1 AQSLQVRASGRTD
14 AGTSEAKSLVHTIR
28 ATYIPAAGF
37 PRSDLVLLTG
47 APAFGVD
54 LVAKAYGAFPWL
66 VLAVLAITYLV
77 LLRAFRSVVL
87 PLKAVLLNLLSVS
100 AAIDVVAEPMLCV
113 ATALS
118 PGAGVGTRQSSGRA
132 AKSRLAFLYHPIPE
146 RGCFHLPFISFNAP
160 SCVASPFATA
170 SFRCMSCAF
179 MTSSAVVP

>member
-1 AQSLQVRASGRTD
+1 M
-14 AGTSEAKSLVHTIR
+14 HTIR

-54 LVAKAYGAFPWL
+54 FVAKAYGAFPWL

-100 AAIDVVAEPMLCV
+100 AAIDVVAERCSVSRRRSRISHFRPR
-113 ATALS
+113 AL
-118 PGAGVGTRQSSGRA
+118 AWDD
-132 AKSRLAFLYHPIPE
+132 LE
-146 RGCFHLPFISFNAP
+146 AP
-160 SCVASPFATA
+160 ALT
-170 SFRCMSCAF
+170 
-179 MTSSAVVP
+179 T